1 MSDLR
6 YAIRGLLSRP
16 AFSLVAILTLALGI
30 GANTAIFTVVNAV
43 LLRPLPFHDPER
55 LMLIVERNGPF
66 PSTQTTS
73 WQNYADWRDQSGSFE
88 HFGAFRNLTMT
99 LSGATEPERVPAK
112 MLSASVLPALGV
124 SPLIGRAFTAEDD
137 ASGAAGVVILSE
149 SLWRRRF
156 GGAPDVVGRSVTL
169 DNLPYT
175 VVGVMPP
182 HFQLLQQ
189 AEVFVP
195 MGPWAATLPDDR
207 SWHPG
212 IWPLARLRSGT
223 SIDQARAEMK
233 VVSDRLEKDY
243 PTFNRGLSAEVRP
256 LQEFAVQN
264 VRQSLLVLVVAVGF
278 VLLVACANVA
288 NLLLA
293 RAVGRQKEIAIR
305 TAIGASRA
313 RIVGQLLTES
323 LVLSVA
329 GGATGLILATWSVP
343 LLARLAGSNAPA
355 VGTIGIDQTALAFTI
370 GVSFVTGF
378 LFGLIPALQT
388 ARVDV
393 AAAINE
399 SGRGTAAGVGH
410 HRLRGLLVVVE
421 MTLATVLLVGAAL
434 LTKSLMRLQDVSPG
448 FSPAGLL
455 VADAPL
461 SPISYANQAQRNQF
475 VDRLVPRLKE
485 IPGVKAAA
493 VATAP
498 PFSGAGSTIHFNIV
512 GRPPKGPEDYIAT
525 AYRAIGPDYFTALG
539 IPVIAGRPFTE
550 RDRDRS
556 RPVALVNETFVRR
569 FLGGDT
575 TRALRSRA
583 QLGTTPDDEPET
595 PIMDIVGIVGDTK
608 QAFEAATDPTM
619 FVPYLQHPIEVIGGL
634 YRGLS
639 VVLKTDGDPASLAPS
654 LRAAVRE
661 IDREQPLVR
670 VRTMQE
676 AMAESVAQPRLRTT
690 LLALF
695 SGVALALSLIGVY
708 GVMAYAVSE
717 RTHEIGVRLAL
728 GASPHDIRSL
738 IVGQGVRLAAIGI
751 AAGIAG
757 ALAASRALTT
767 LLFGVSPSDPATF
780 AAAGAALT
788 IAAVFAVYGPARRA
802 SRIDPVVMLR

>member
-6 YAIRGLLSRP
+6 YAIRGLVARP
-16 AFSLVAILTLALGI
+16 GFSLVAILTLALGI
-30 GANTAIFTVVNAV
+30 GANTAIFTVVNVV
-43 LLRPLPFHDPER
+43 LLRPLPFHDPQQ

-66 PSTQTTS
+66 PATQTTS
-73 WQNYADWRDQSGSFE
+73 WQNYADWRDQSRSFQN
-88 HFGAFRNLTMT
+88 FGAFRNLTMT
-99 LSGATEPERVPAK
+99 LSGGTEPERVPAK
-112 MLSASVLPALGV
+112 MLSAAVLPALGV
-124 SPLIGRAFTAEDD
+124 SPAIGRGFAGGDD
-137 ASGAAGVVILSE
+137 VAGAQGVALLSD

-156 GGAPDVVGRSVTL
+156 GAAPDAVGRAITL
-169 DNLPYT
+169 DNQPYT
-175 VVGVMPP
+175 IVGIMPP
-182 HFQLLQQ
+182 FFQLLQP
-189 AEVFVP
+189 ADVFLP

-207 SWHPG
+207 GWHPG
-212 IWPLARLRSGT
+212 IWPLARLAPGT
-223 SIDQARAEMK
+223 TVDQARAEMK
-233 VVSDRLEKDY
+233 LISERLEKDY
-243 PTFNRGLSAEVRP
+243 PTFNRNLTAEVRP

-264 VRQSLLVLVVAVGF
+264 VRQSLLVLVAAVGF

-293 RAVGRQKEIAIR
+293 RAIGRRKEIAIR

-323 LVLSVA
+323 VVLSVV

-343 LLARLAGSNAPA
+343 LLARLAGTNAP
-355 VGTIGIDQTALAFTI
+355 VGTIVIDRTALLFTVV
-370 GVSFVTGF
+370 VSFVTGL

-388 ARVDV
+388 TRGDV

-399 SGRGTAAGVGH
+399 SGRGAAAGAGH

-434 LTKSLMRLQDVSPG
+434 LTKSLVQLQDVSPG
-448 FSPAGLL
+448 FNPAGLL

-461 SPISYANQAQRNQF
+461 SPVAYATHSQRNQL
-475 VDRLVPRLKE
+475 VDRLIPRLRAL
-485 IPGVKAAA
+485 PGVKLAAI
-493 VATAP
+493 ATAP
-498 PFSGAGSTIHFNIV
+498 PFSGGGTTIHFNIV

-525 AYRAIGPDYFTALG
+525 GYRAIGPDYFAALG
-539 IPVIAGRPFTE
+539 IPVTAGRTFTD

-556 RPVALVNETFVRR
+556 RPAAIVNETFVRR

-575 TRALRSRA
+575 ALALRSRA
-583 QLGTTPDDEPET
+583 QLGTTPDDEAET
-595 PIMDIVGIVGDTK
+595 PIMDIVGVVGDTR
-608 QAFEAATDPTM
+608 QAFEAAVDPTM
-619 FVPYLQHPIEVIGGL
+619 FVPYLQQPIDVIGGL

-639 VVLKTDGDPASLAPS
+639 IVLKTDGEPAALAPS

-661 IDREQPLVR
+661 VDREQPLAR
-670 VRTMQE
+670 VRTMEE
-676 AMAESVAQPRLRTT
+676 AMSESVAQPRLRTT
-690 LLALF
+690 LLTLF
-695 SGVALALSLIGVY
+695 SAVALALSLIGVY

-728 GASPHDIRSL
+728 GASPKDIRSL
-738 IVGQGVRLAAIGI
+738 VVGQGVRLAAVGIGL
-751 AAGIAG
+751 GLLG

-767 LLFGVSPSDPATF
+767 LLFGVSPNDPTTF
-780 AAAGAALT
+780 AVSAVALAL
-788 IAAVFAVYGPARRA
+788 AAVAAIYGPARRA